1 MALLRPGSPTALM
14 PVHGSVEAVDV
25 TGAGDTVMAMC
36 TVAMAAGADPL
47 QAMRLA
53 NVAGALKVQKTGT
66 AAVVVGEVWNVWFPI
81 NKNLWT
87 SSYVVFT
94 AGYAMLALAAVYWVV
109 DVKGWRKWAM
119 PFLVFGSNAILVFT
133 LSTWMTKMLLITRVP
148 NGLRGSMS
156 AWSWII
162 IHSWRP
168 YFADVR
174 NSSLAFAL
182 SYVLLWLAVMC
193 RFYRKHVFVKI

>member
-1 MALLRPGSPTALM
+1 MI
-14 PVHGSVEAVDV
+14 
-25 TGAGDTVMAMC
+25 
-36 TVAMAAGADPL
+36 
-47 QAMRLA
+47 
-53 NVAGALKVQKTGT
+53 
-66 AAVVVGEVWNVWFPI
+66 VGEVWNVWFPI

-109 DVKGWRKWAM
+109 DVKGWRAWAR

-148 NGLRGSMS
+148 NGQGGSMS

-174 NSSLAFAL
+174 NSSLAFTAAPAPRPP
-182 SYVLLWLAVMC
+182 LAT
-193 RFYRKHVFVKI
+193 